1 MILKYKNTC
10 RVTRTIYD
18 VTFKPGEIKDVKGY
32 INDPGFVRVPEG
44 KELSEIVTKSSN
56 IAPANKSNKKPTS
69 SKATVEKSASAAKV
83 NAVES
88 NKQGGRVDGTD
99 NNK

>member
-10 RVTRTIYD
+10 RVTRTIYG

-32 INDPGFVRVPEG
+32 INDPGFVRVPDV
-44 KELSEIVTKSSN
+44 KETLQSVTKSVN
-56 IAPANKSNKKPTS
+56 IAPSTKSNKKPTS

-83 NAVES
+83 NSVES
-88 NKQGGRVDGTD
+88 NKQGGKVDGTD